1 MEKLITILKNT
12 FEKQIVDKESK
23 KALKKLLSGKNL
35 KQEDLNYLSH
45 KAFELIKEQ
54 TGGSVN
60 QFYLDWLEDILNIIN
75 VFRVSENN
83 NEIVCFSPQNHCS
96 ETIREFLN
104 KAENSIQICVFT
116 ISDNSITKQ
125 IVQCFER
132 GIKIRLITD
141 NDKQYDRGSDIG
153 YLHDKGLE
161 IKVDMTRHHMHH
173 KFAIVD
179 NNSLLTGSYNWTR
192 SAEKYNHEN
201 LIITQNPGLIKAF
214 KNEFEHLWEQM
225 EDYNTLNG

>member
-1 MEKLITILKNT
+1 MEVLITLLKST
-12 FEKQIVDKESK
+12 FEKQIVYKESK
-23 KALKKLLSGKNL
+23 KTLKKLLSDKKV

-45 KAFELIKEQ
+45 KAFELIKDKTE
-54 TGGSVN
+54 GPVN
-60 QFYLDWLEDILNIIN
+60 QFQLDWLEDILNVIN
-75 VFRVSENN
+75 LYRVPESNDG
-83 NEIVCFSPQNHCS
+83 IVCFSPQNHCS
-96 ETIREFLN
+96 ETIREFLD

-132 GIKIRLITD
+132 GVNIKIITD
-141 NDKQYDRGSDIG
+141 NDKQYDRGSDIS
-153 YLHDKGLE
+153 YLAGKGLD

-179 NNSLLTGSYNWTR
+179 NNALLTGSYNWTR

-201 LIITQNPGLIKAF
+201 LIITHNSEFIRIF
-214 KNEFEHLWEQM
+214 KNEFEHLWKQM
-225 EDYNTLNG
+225 TELS